1 MDSWKIEYYESAIE
15 LEKNLGKD
23 SFLFSEEVS
32 ESNKFIKFSNNLSEV
47 GFIYYDIG
55 LEPQIKLLTQS
66 NKIFLG
72 INSIFACIDYTTKS
86 VLFEEKLPSL
96 LYDILIDSDSNYII
110 YVCELDIFVYKN
122 DGSFLWKTG
131 FRDIIE
137 DYYLEGND
145 SICIECSDGDNT
157 TFSLVSGKVS

>member
-1 MDSWKIEYYESAIE
+1 MDSWEIEHYESAIE
-15 LEKNLGKD
+15 LEKNLGKN

-55 LEPQIKLLTQS
+55 LEPQIKLLPQS
-66 NKIFLG
+66 NKVFLG

-110 YVCELDIFVYKN
+110 YVCELDIFIYKN
-122 DGSFLWKTG
+122 DGSFLWKMG

-145 SICIECSDGDNT
+145 SISIECSDGDNI
-157 TFSLVSGKVS
+157 TFSLVSGKVR

>member
-15 LEKNLGKD
+15 LEKNLSKG

-86 VLFEEKLPSL
+86 VRFEEKLSSL

-110 YVCELDIFVYKN
+110 YVCEFDIFVYKN
-122 DGSFLWKTG
+122 DGSFLWKIG
-131 FRDIIE
+131 FRDTIE

-145 SICIECSDGDNT
+145 SISIECSDGDNT
-157 TFSLVSGKVS
+157 TFSLDSGKVR

>member
-1 MDSWKIEYYESAIE
+1 MDSWEIEYYESAIE
-15 LEKNLGKD
+15 LEKNLGKN

-55 LEPQIKLLTQS
+55 LEPQIKLLPQS
-66 NKIFLG
+66 NKVFLG

-86 VLFEEKLPSL
+86 VLFEEKLPSV

-122 DGSFLWKTG
+122 DGSFLWKMG

-137 DYYLEGND
+137 EYYLEGND
-145 SICIECSDGDNT
+145 SISIECSDGDNT
-157 TFSLVSGKVS
+157 TFSLVSGKVR

>member
-1 MDSWKIEYYESAIE
+1 MDSWEIEHYESAIE
-15 LEKNLGKD
+15 LEKNLGKN

-55 LEPQIKLLTQS
+55 LEPQIKLLPQS
-66 NKIFLG
+66 NKVFLG

-96 LYDILIDSDSNYII
+96 LYDILIDSVSNYII
-110 YVCELDIFVYKN
+110 YVCELDIFIYKN
-122 DGSFLWKTG
+122 DGSFLWKMG

-145 SICIECSDGDNT
+145 SISIECSDGENI
-157 TFSLVSGKVS
+157 TFSLVSGKVR

>member
-1 MDSWKIEYYESAIE
+1 MVSWEIEHYESAIE
-15 LEKNLGKD
+15 LEKNLGKN

-55 LEPQIKLLTQS
+55 LEPQIKLLPQS
-66 NKIFLG
+66 NKVFLG

-110 YVCELDIFVYKN
+110 YVCELDIFIYKN
-122 DGSFLWKTG
+122 DGSFLWKMG

-145 SICIECSDGDNT
+145 SISIECSDGDNI
-157 TFSLVSGKVS
+157 TFSLVSGKVR